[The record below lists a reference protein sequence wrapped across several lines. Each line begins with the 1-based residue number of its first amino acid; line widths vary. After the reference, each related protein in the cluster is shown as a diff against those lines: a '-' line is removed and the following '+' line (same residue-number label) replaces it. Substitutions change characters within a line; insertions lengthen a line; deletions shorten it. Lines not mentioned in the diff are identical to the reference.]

1 MTVAAAT
8 PRGARLNHL
17 DFAVLALYWVAIGY
31 LWTSLGTLILPGAVR
46 EIVGSARQGTA
57 LSVLEGIGTVVA
69 VVWQPI
75 VGTMSDRTRSRW
87 GRRRPFIF
95 TGTVGDVLFLLGLAL
110 SGSFWPLVVFYTL
123 LQLASNTAQ
132 GPYQG
137 LAPDVVPVDQR
148 GTASGFYGLANL
160 LGVLAGTLVAGY
172 IQSHAGRPA
181 AVLSIALFL
190 VVTMLVTVLCVPERP
205 DLPPARVGS
214 PLQLVLTTFGTPLRY
229 PPFLWLMGSRLLILM
244 GIVGIQSFAFFYFAD
259 AFFHGDSRATTNAT
273 AYLVGL
279 VVLLAILV
287 TWPAARLSDRI
298 GRKPMVVIGGSVAT
312 GGVLILLFS
321 GYRWLPDPVVA
332 PMAAALAIPK
342 LAAQTLAAGIL
353 IGIGFGSFFSVD
365 WAFITDV
372 IPTSDEA
379 GLFFGFSNIATAGS
393 GVIARFTAGP
403 LLDHFNA
410 GPHILSLPGGYPVIF
425 GIFVVWLIVGTLL
438 ILPVRVN
445 RGSAIPLHPRGGMGK
460 GGSAL
465 PPYPDPPPPGG
476 RG

>member
-8 PRGARLNHL
+8 PRGVRLNHL

-31 LWTSLGTLILPGAVR
+31 LWQSLGVLILPDAVR

-75 VGTMSDRTRSRW
+75 AGTMSDRTRTRW

-95 TGTVGDVLFLLGLAL
+95 TGTIGDVLFLLGLAL

-137 LAPDVVPVDQR
+137 LAPDVVPEDQR
-148 GTASGFYGLANL
+148 GTASGFYGLSNL
-160 LGVLAGTLVAGY
+160 LGILAGTLVAGT
-172 IQSHAGRPA
+172 ILSQAGRPA
-181 AVLSIALFL
+181 ALLSIALFL
-190 VVTMLVTVLCVPERP
+190 GVTMLVTVLFVPERH

-214 PLQLVLTTFGTPLRY
+214 PLKLVRATFGTPLRY

-244 GIVGIQSFAFFYFAD
+244 GIVGIQSFVFFYFAD
-259 AFFHGDSRATTNAT
+259 TFFHGDSRATTNAT
-273 AYLVGL
+273 KGLAGL
-279 VVLLAILV
+279 VVVLAILV

-298 GRKPMVVIGGSVAT
+298 GRKPMVLIGGTAAAA
-312 GGVLILLFS
+312 GVLILLFS
-321 GYRWLPDPVVA
+321 GYRWLPDAVVA
-332 PMAAALAIPK
+332 PIASLLAMPA
-342 LAAQTLAAGIL
+342 LAAQTLAAGAL

-393 GVIARFTAGP
+393 GVIARFTSGP

-410 GPHILSLPGGYPVIF
+410 GPHILNLPGGYPVIF

-445 RGSAIPLHPRGGMGK
+445 RSSAIPLP
-460 GGSAL
+460 
-465 PPYPDPPPPGG
+465 PPPPGG
-476 RG
+476 RGW